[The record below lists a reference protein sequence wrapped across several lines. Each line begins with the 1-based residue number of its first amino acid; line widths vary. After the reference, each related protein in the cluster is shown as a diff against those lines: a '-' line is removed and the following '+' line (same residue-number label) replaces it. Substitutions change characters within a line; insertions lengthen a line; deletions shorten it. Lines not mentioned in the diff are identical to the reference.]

1 MSAYRVGLT
10 GGLASGKSTVA
21 GWLRDAGFQVID
33 ADRLVAEL
41 YRPGEPGAAAARELF
56 GDAVLAPAGGVDH
69 AALAARVF
77 ADEAARGALE
87 RAIHPLVRRRFEEIA
102 AAPPPPPT
110 TATAPPPTTAP
121 PTPAATPPPQAAVPP
136 TPAAVPPTPSAAA
149 PPPILVLEATLLVE
163 AGYGPGFDLI
173 VTVEGDPAARLRRA
187 VARGLDERSARARLA
202 AQGDGARRR
211 QGAHRV
217 IENDGSLAGLRRQ
230 VDELIADIRRAAA
243 ANAAAPAAA
252 NAAAPAAANAAAPAA
267 PTPAA
272 PTAASRR

>member
-1 MSAYRVGLT
+1 VSAAAAPAAAFRVGLT

-41 YRPGEPGAAAARELF
+41 YLPGGAGAAAARHLF
-56 GDAVLAPAGGVDH
+56 GDGVLTSDGGVDH

-77 ADEAARGALE
+77 SDPAARGALE
-87 RAIHPLVRRRFEEIA
+87 QAIHPLVRRRFEELAAAAAAAEQRPAAA
-102 AAPPPPPT
+102 AAP
-110 TATAPPPTTAP
+110 AAPIP
-121 PTPAATPPPQAAVPP
+121 
-136 TPAAVPPTPSAAA
+136 A

-173 VTVEGDPAARLRRA
+173 VTLEGDPEVRLRRA
-187 VARGLDERSARARLA
+187 VARGLDEAAARARLA

-217 IENDGSLAGLRRQ
+217 IENDGTLADLRRQ
-230 VDELIADIRRAAA
+230 VDALVADVRRAAA
-243 ANAAAPAAA
+243 SKAAASPAPSSPSAPLPEPQPAAS
-252 NAAAPAAANAAAPAA
+252 PEPQ
-267 PTPAA
+267 PKP
-272 PTAASRR
+272 PGPR